1 MSKMTKT
8 IAALGVVAGL
18 GVAAMPLS
26 SYALEDTETVNLTV
40 EVGQSIEITADQT
53 AVKLG
58 TATSSQMAE
67 GGTGITVHTNNEKG
81 YTATIKAN
89 GSRLIGTND
98 SSNQIPASG
107 SSVVPANGTSAW
119 GYKIG
124 SIADYVA
131 ASTTAQEFAD
141 TTAVSAQAGD
151 KYNLGFAVS
160 VAPNQAADTYTGSV
174 TLTATAKN

>member
-26 SYALEDTETVNLTV
+26 SYALENTETVNLTV
-40 EVGQSIEITADQT
+40 EVGESIEISADST
-53 AVKLG
+53 DVDLG
-58 TATSSQMAE
+58 TATSSAMAT
-67 GGTGITVHTNNEKG
+67 GGTTITVHTNNEKG

-89 GSRLIGTND
+89 GSRLLGTADN
-98 SSNQIPASG
+98 SNAIPTSG
-107 SSVVPANGTSAW
+107 SSVVPADGTSAW

-124 SIADYVA
+124 SITDYVA

-141 TTAVSAQAGD
+141 TSAVSAQAGD
-151 KYNLGFAVS
+151 KYDLGFAVS
-160 VAPNQAADTYTGSV
+160 VAPNQAADTYAGSV
-174 TLTATAKN
+174 TLTATAK